1 MRFVQFVR
9 KQAAEGR
16 LSSAELEERIEQ
28 IFRAATVPALEA
40 VVADFQAHRSSR
52 IDAAIAGEWQ
62 PKPVRGGSWLRRL
75 VIYTVIVD
83 AFGVL
88 LWAFTGGGLVWLV
101 LLFMCSAAVFAFRVT
116 RRGKG
121 IIGGGS
127 AARIGRRSMP
137 PLDCD
142 ESQSARQVLE

>member
-9 KQAAEGR
+9 KQSADGH
-16 LSSAELEERIEQ
+16 LSRAELDERTEG
-28 IFRAATVPALEA
+28 IFRAATIPELEA
-40 VVADFQAHRSSR
+40 VVADLPGASVLS

-62 PKPVRGGSWLRRL
+62 SKPARGGSWLRRL

-83 AFGVL
+83 ALGVI

-121 IIGGGS
+121 IIGGRS
-127 AARIGRRSMP
+127 RRGRR
-137 PLDCD
+137 
-142 ESQSARQVLE
+142 

>member
-9 KQAAEGR
+9 QQAADGR

-28 IFRAATVPALEA
+28 IFRAESVMALEA
-40 VVADFQAHRSSR
+40 VVADLPGASVLS

-62 PKPVRGGSWLRRL
+62 KPVRGGSWLRRL

-83 AFGVL
+83 ALGVL

-121 IIGGGS
+121 IIGRGAG
-127 AARIGRRSMP
+127 RGRR
-137 PLDCD
+137 
-142 ESQSARQVLE
+142 

>member
-1 MRFVQFVR
+1 MVASRGDPQRGAPTEARRMRVVQFVR
-9 KQAAEGR
+9 KQAADGR
-16 LSSAELEERIEQ
+16 LSSAELDERIER
-28 IFRAATVPALEA
+28 IFRAATIPELEA
-40 VVADFQAHRSSR
+40 VVADLPGASVLR

-62 PKPVRGGSWLRRL
+62 PKPARGGSWFRRL

-101 LLFMCSAAVFAFRVT
+101 LLFMCSAAVFAFRVA

-121 IIGGGS
+121 IIGGNS
-127 AARIGRRSMP
+127 RR
-137 PLDCD
+137 
-142 ESQSARQVLE
+142 RRR